1 MEQRTVYVNGEFVPE
16 SEGNV
21 SIFDRGLL
29 FADAVYEVWSVLDGK
44 LLDVEAHFTRLRRSL
59 RELDFE
65 LPTSD
70 SDLLEVVQ
78 EVVKRNDMKE
88 GVVYLQ
94 VTRGAADRDF
104 LPPSDPSPTVFLFPQ
119 ARPVVDTPSA
129 RDGLKVI
136 TVPDLRWRR
145 RDIKTVGLL
154 ASCMAKTWA
163 KQAGAD
169 DAWMVEY
176 GHVTEG
182 TSNNA
187 YIVTDDGVIVTR
199 QLSNDILAGCTRAA
213 LLKLA
218 EENGMRIEERA
229 FTVDEAK
236 EAAEAFITSA
246 SNLVTGVV
254 QIDDRVLSNG
264 SPGPLTRRLRD
275 IYIDMARATS
285 V

>member
-1 MEQRTVYVNGEFVPE
+1 MEQRTVYVNGSFVPE
-16 SEGNV
+16 SEGKV

-59 RELDFE
+59 RELDFD
-65 LPTSD
+65 LPAGD
-70 SDLLEVVQ
+70 DELLEVVQ
-78 EVVKRNDMKE
+78 EVVKRNDMTE

-119 ARPVVDTPSA
+119 ERPVVDTATA

-136 TVPDLRWRR
+136 TVPDLRWHR

-154 ASCMAKTWA
+154 ASCMAKSAA
-163 KQAGAD
+163 KRAGAD
-169 DAWMVEY
+169 DAWMVENGY
-176 GHVTEG
+176 ITEG

-187 YIVTDDGVIVTR
+187 YIVTEDGAIVTR
-199 QLSNDILAGCTRAA
+199 PLSNDILAGCTRAA
-213 LLKLA
+213 LLRLA
-218 EENGMRIEERA
+218 EENSMRIEERA
-229 FTVDEAK
+229 FTVEEAK

-254 QIDDRVLSNG
+254 QIDDRILSNG

-275 IYIDMARATS
+275 IYLDMARATS

>member
-1 MEQRTVYVNGEFVPE
+1 MDQRTVYVNGSFVPE
-16 SEGNV
+16 SEGKV

-44 LLDVEAHFTRLRRSL
+44 LLDVQAHFARLRRSL
-59 RELDFE
+59 RELDFS
-65 LPTSD
+65 LSMSD
-70 SDLLEVVQ
+70 DDLLAAVQ
-78 EVVKRNDMKE
+78 EIVKRNDMTE

-119 ARPVVDTPSA
+119 LRPVVDTESA
-129 RDGLKVI
+129 QRGIKVI
-136 TVPDLRWRR
+136 IAPDLRWRR

-154 ASCMAKTWA
+154 ASCMAKAAA

-169 DAWMVEY
+169 DAWMEEDGY
-176 GHVTEG
+176 ITEG

-187 YIVTDDGVIVTR
+187 YIVTNDGVIVTR
-199 QLSNDILAGCTRAA
+199 PLSNCILAGCTRAA
-213 LLKLA
+213 LLRLA
-218 EENGMRIEERA
+218 EENDLRVEERL
-229 FTVDEAK
+229 FTAEEAK
-236 EAAEAFITSA
+236 EAVEAFITSA

-254 QIDDRVLSNG
+254 QIDDRVMSNG

-275 IYIDMARATS
+275 IYLEMARAAS